1 MLPRPFTAPP
11 AHFGRATLDRH
22 RHICAFFHSPEE
34 EDATMIPFF
43 KEGIEAGEQALCIV
57 DPAESAEYRQRLSN
71 GGINV
76 AAAEKRGQLICPTW
90 HDTYLQNGRFE
101 PAAML
106 ATVDRVIQERKKAGY
121 SCGRFAGHMEWAD
134 PAASLDL
141 IEYESSLNELLP
153 SCPDT
158 VVCLYQVGRHDG
170 SVIMDVL
177 RTHPLAMVGG
187 IVYENPFYLP
197 PSEFLIELRQRRAAR
212 DLHVH

>member
-1 MLPRPFTAPP
+1 MLPANPNPTAP

-22 RHICAFFHSPEE
+22 RHICAFFHTPEE
-34 EDATMIPFF
+34 EDTTMVPFF
-43 KEGIEAGEQALCIV
+43 REGIECGEQALCII
-57 DPAESAEYRQRLSN
+57 DPAESLEYRERLTK
-71 GGINV
+71 GGIDV
-76 AAAEKRGQLICPTW
+76 AAAEQRGQLMCPTW
-90 HDTYLQNGRFE
+90 HDTYLRTGRFD

-106 ATVDRVIQERKKAGY
+106 ATVEGVIKAREQAGY

-134 PAASLDL
+134 PAASHDL
-141 IEYESSLNELLP
+141 IEYEASLNELMH

-187 IVYENPFYLP
+187 VVYENPFYVP
-197 PSEFLIELRQRRAAR
+197 PAKFLNELRQRRNAPTA
-212 DLHVH
+212 

>member
-1 MLPRPFTAPP
+1 MPPQASPTATP

-22 RHICAFFHSPEE
+22 RHICAFFHTPEE

-43 KEGIEAGEQALCIV
+43 REGIEANEQALCII
-57 DPAESAEYRQRLSN
+57 DPGESAEYRQRLRK
-71 GGINV
+71 GGIDV
-76 AAAEKRGQLICPTW
+76 AAAEQSGQLTCPTW
-90 HDTYLQNGRFE
+90 HDTYLRDGSFQ

-106 ATVDRVIQERKKAGY
+106 ATVEALIAGRATSGY

-134 PAASLDL
+134 PAASMDL
-141 IEYESSLNELLP
+141 IEYESSLNELMH

-187 IVYENPFYLP
+187 VVYENPFYVP
-197 PSEFLIELRQRRAAR
+197 AAKFLAELKQRRDAR
-212 DLHVH
+212 TPQ

>member
-1 MLPRPFTAPP
+1 MLPQNLTERSP

-22 RHICAFFHSPEE
+22 RHICAFFHTPEE
-34 EDATMIPFF
+34 EDAIMVPFF
-43 KEGIEAGEQALCIV
+43 REGMEAGEQALCII
-57 DPAESAEYRQRLSN
+57 DPAEADGYRQRLAA
-71 GGINV
+71 GGIDV
-76 AAAEKRGQLICPTW
+76 ADAEQRGQLICPTW
-90 HDTYLQNGRFE
+90 QDTYLKNGRFE

-106 ATVDRVIQERKKAGY
+106 ATVEGVIQGRQEAGY

-134 PAASLDL
+134 PAATLDL
-141 IEYESSLNELLP
+141 IEYETSLNHLLP

-187 IVYENPFYLP
+187 VVYENPFYIP
-197 PSEFLIELRQRRAAR
+197 PEQFLSEVKRRR
-212 DLHVH
+212 DAQPHN

>member
-1 MLPRPFTAPP
+1 MLSQPFGTPSP

-22 RHICAFFHSPEE
+22 RHICAFFHTPEE

-43 KEGIEAGEQALCIV
+43 REGIESGEQALCIV
-57 DPAESAEYRQRLSN
+57 DPAESAEYRQRLTN
-71 GGINV
+71 GGIDV
-76 AAAEKRGQLICPTW
+76 SAAEERGQFSCPTW
-90 HDTYLQNGRFE
+90 TDTYLRNGRFE

-106 ATVDRVIQERKKAGY
+106 ATVEGVIQARKNAGY

-134 PAASLDL
+134 PALSHDL
-141 IEYESSLNELLP
+141 IMYESSLNELMH
-153 SCPDT
+153 SCPDA

-187 IVYENPFYLP
+187 VVYDNPFYVP
-197 PSEFLIELRQRRAAR
+197 PAQFLEELRQRRDAR
-212 DLHVH
+212 TIA